1 MAKAKD
7 DKPIETGSVL
17 GRTLQEKQVAALD
30 KARKALESSV
40 DGYTSIIEKL
50 NNELNDVYYKIQ
62 EKETLLKEIER
73 DQVSQRLATVEE
85 LDNKITQLEKSFD
98 TKIKDFQVSFDL
110 AKKASKEDALRS
122 LLGEFSLAYISKDD
136 LQEVRGDLNSAM
148 QALEAGYKEEIAK
161 VTARN
166 QRIHNGEIK
175 ELKLTHEKNQ
185 AKLEAANE
193 NSSKQIEFYREQLE
207 AAKQQVRDILDNQVE
222 VARATKAVNIN
233 SGAAK

>member
-98 TKIKDFQVSFDL
+98 TKIKDFQVTCSYEEL
-110 AKKASKEDALRS
+110 SPSEYAL
-122 LLGEFSLAYISKDD
+122 YI
-136 LQEVRGDLNSAM
+136 NC
-148 QALEAGYKEEIAK
+148 
-161 VTARN
+161 
-166 QRIHNGEIK
+166 
-175 ELKLTHEKNQ
+175 ELKVSFTRHSITRDLHIKYASRQPDDNGDRYSSSIDCDINSNKKNDPII
-185 AKLEAANE
+185 K
-193 NSSKQIEFYREQLE
+193 K
-207 AAKQQVRDILDNQVE
+207 ILDIEDDDEDNWKDLIKQL
-222 VARATKAVNIN
+222 I
-233 SGAAK
+233 